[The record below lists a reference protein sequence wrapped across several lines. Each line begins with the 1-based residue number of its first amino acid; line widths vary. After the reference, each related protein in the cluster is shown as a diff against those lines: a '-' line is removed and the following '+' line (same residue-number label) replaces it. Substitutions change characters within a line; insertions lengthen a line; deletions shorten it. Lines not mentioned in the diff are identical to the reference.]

1 MTAQEFREEFNL
13 RYNNALE
20 GAPGLDTFEISSY
33 LTVAQE
39 QYVKMHYDGSKDVS
53 TAFEYTE
60 KCRRVLSPLVKNIIV
75 DSPMENLL
83 GTTVTKE
90 NPLNGGMTEYSS
102 FWQIADDVMYIVAE
116 SAIWGGSRVG
126 RGKSSPLTG
135 YNITPIV
142 PVTHDEFH
150 LSYKNPFRKPSRK
163 KVWRMDSFVQGGKLV
178 VELIPSIDF
187 PTIQEYRVRYLSQP
201 KPIIVE
207 SFESADDTAG
217 LDLSIEGY
225 KAKAT
230 CRLNEFTHREI
241 INIAVQNAVL
251 DYRESNLQGRV
262 QLDSRV

>member
-60 KCRRVLSPLVKNIIV
+60 KCRRVLSPLVRNVIV
-75 DSPMENLL
+75 DSPMENALA
-83 GTTVTKE
+83 TTITKDS
-90 NPLNGGMTEYSS
+90 PLNSGMTESSS
-102 FWQIADDVMYIVAE
+102 FWQVADNVMYIVAE
-116 SAIWGGSRVG
+116 SAAWGGARETEN
-126 RGKSSPLTG
+126 SPLTG
-135 YNITPIV
+135 YNITPVI

-150 LSYKNPFRKPSRK
+150 LSYKNPFRKPSKR

-178 VELIPSIDF
+178 VELIPSADF

-225 KAKAT
+225 KIQST
-230 CRLNEFTHREI
+230 CQLNEFTHREI

>member
-33 LTVAQE
+33 LTIAQE

-53 TAFEYTE
+53 TSFEYTE
-60 KCRRVLSPLVKNIIV
+60 KCRRVLSPLVRNLIV
-75 DSPMENLL
+75 DSKMEAVI
-83 GTTVTKE
+83 GTSESKH
-90 NPLNGGMTEYSS
+90 NPLNGGMSEFST
-102 FWQIADDVMYIVAE
+102 FWQIADNVMYIVAE
-116 SAIWGGSRVG
+116 TVIWGGTRITKNG
-126 RGKSSPLTG
+126 PLEG
-135 YNITPIV
+135 YNITPVI

-150 LSYKNPFRKPSRK
+150 LSFKNPFRKPSKR

-178 VELIPSIDF
+178 VEIIPSIDF
-187 PTIQEYRVRYLSQP
+187 PNIQEYRLRYLSRP

-225 KAKAT
+225 STMAT
-230 CRLNEFTHREI
+230 CRLNEFAHREI

>member
-33 LTVAQE
+33 LTIAQE
-39 QYVKMHYDGSKDVS
+39 QYVKTHYDGTKDIS

-60 KCRRVLSPLVKNIIV
+60 KCRRVLAPLVRNKILDTPMTNVLTTDIPN
-75 DSPMENLL
+75 DS
-83 GTTVTKE
+83 
-90 NPLNGGMTEYSS
+90 PLNGGMTEFSS
-102 FWQIADDVMYIVAE
+102 FWDIADDVMYIVSEHVAT
-116 SAIWGGSRVG
+116 GGTRETRNGALV
-126 RGKSSPLTG
+126 G
-135 YNITPIV
+135 YNITPVI

-150 LSYKNPFRKPSRK
+150 LSYKNPFRKPSKR
-163 KVWRMDSFVQGGKLV
+163 KVWRMDSFVQGNKVV

-187 PTIQEYRVRYLSQP
+187 ENIQEYRVRYLSKP
-201 KPIIVE
+201 RPIIVQ

-225 KAKAT
+225 NSMST
-230 CRLNEFTHREI
+230 CRLNDFTHREI

-251 DYRESNLQGRV
+251 DYRESSLQGRV
-262 QLDSRV
+262 SLDARV